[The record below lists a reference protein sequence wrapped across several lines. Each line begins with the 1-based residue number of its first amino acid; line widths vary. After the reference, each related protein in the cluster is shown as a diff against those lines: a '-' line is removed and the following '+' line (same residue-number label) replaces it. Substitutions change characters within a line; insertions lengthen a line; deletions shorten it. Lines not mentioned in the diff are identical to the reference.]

1 VLNGRITCQQLVKST
16 MLGRIISCVV
26 AFFLILIFI
35 FNLESKNLEIVMTI
49 ILILFALY
57 LASWLY
63 RIFRFQF
70 TEK

>member
-1 VLNGRITCQQLVKST
+1 MKST
-16 MLGRIISCVV
+16 MLARVLFCVV

-49 ILILFALY
+49 ILMLFALY
-57 LASWLY
+57 LGSWLY
-63 RIFRFQF
+63 QIIRFQF

>member
-1 VLNGRITCQQLVKST
+1 MLARILS
-16 MLGRIISCVV
+16 SVV

-49 ILILFALY
+49 ILMLFALY

-63 RIFRFQF
+63 QIIRFQF